1 MYPVLHTKGQLIGSY
16 ISIPI
21 NSAKLKRQYAL
32 TRLFSPNCQ
41 FTKSKMET
49 KKLTQEDKEIIEDLR
64 DYFKCE
70 YKSLTHSQEQLVGT
84 LDKVLGL

>member
-1 MYPVLHTKGQLIGSY
+1 MK
-16 ISIPI
+16 
-21 NSAKLKRQYAL
+21 
-32 TRLFSPNCQ
+32 
-41 FTKSKMET
+41 T

-70 YKSLTHSQEQLVGT
+70 YKTLIHSQEQLVGT